1 MCRQQATN
9 IEPECQR
16 MNIKDYMGNKWNW
29 NQRQWQSV
37 GCKFV
42 NDSIDSDILYV
53 TEDDNVYYN
62 TLLYIIIHEMKKK
75 NVYEV
80 YDGWV
85 NDVISKSMYQD
96 NIVAYIKKRVYARTI

>member
-1 MCRQQATN
+1 
-9 IEPECQR
+9 

-42 NDSIDSDILYV
+42 DGEIVTNVLYE
-53 TEDDNVYYN
+53 TEDDNVYFN
-62 TLLYIIIHEMKKK
+62 TILYVIIQEMKKK
-75 NVYEV
+75 DVFYV

-85 NDVISKSMYQD
+85 NDVINKSMYHE
-96 NIVAYIKKRVYARTI
+96 NIVRYIKSRVYARTR